1 MSDQTAQE
9 PTMEEILASI
19 RRIISEDEAPAE
31 PQAASAAAPVA
42 HAVSPAMMDET
53 PSHIADV
60 AYEAD
65 DEVLELTQRY
75 EEPAPAPAPEPT
87 PIRPFETV
95 GDIEAAPREMP
106 APAPV
111 ASFSQTETE
120 RLVSDRAAESAAAA
134 FGALASTLLM
144 PREGRS
150 LEDVVKELMRP
161 MLKDWLDQN
170 LPAIVEAQVQ
180 SEVERIARRGAR

>member
-31 PQAASAAAPVA
+31 PQAAPAAAPVA

-75 EEPAPAPAPEPT
+75 EEPAPAPMPEPS

-111 ASFSQTETE
+111 VSFSQTETE

-161 MLKDWLDQN
+161 LLKDWLDAN

>member
-31 PQAASAAAPVA
+31 PQAAAAAPVA

-75 EEPAPAPAPEPT
+75 EEPAPVAMPEPT

-111 ASFSQTETE
+111 ASFSPTETE

-161 MLKDWLDQN
+161 LLKDWLDAN

-180 SEVERIARRGAR
+180 TEVERIARRGAR